1 MDEREHIQKLR
12 RLKVIIT
19 EVLMVIATILL
30 VVALTFVVMGYSFN
44 LCEFARGGGE
54 VIERTGLLQI
64 ASLPTG
70 ATIGIDGGTPLLLR
84 TNASRT
90 VVSGEH
96 EITLTK
102 DGYDSWKKVVN
113 VSEGMMY
120 RLNYPRLFL
129 LEREEEEILDLKGY
143 TFISVAPS
151 KTKILFGKEG
161 KLYVATLVAKPVVK
175 ELAAVAQKIET
186 FEEIG
191 WSGNSE
197 KLVAKVNGEVYI
209 INTRAAEESV
219 RLGSIFGGKVDEVKF
234 ESETGDRVLV
244 KSEGKVVE
252 IDIKSKTVGLVGEGV
267 EFDNDGERVVFVSKE
282 KAVKKSA
289 EEDTDGTEGGS
300 EGVEAAGEGLAMMA
314 ARVGEEA
321 YQIGV
326 VSEGAKVLTMKY
338 YQEMYFL
345 VVEGRKVRV
354 LMAQGWPVSEE
365 EVSVVYEGEVE
376 FSVERIEK
384 RGKGMVFV
392 VEGAEKVA
400 VFDIEALVMEEYEAK
415 EGGWLNEF
423 MRYEIDEGELFAVD
437 YDGNNRRA
445 IVEKAEN
452 SGEEEDGENLEGEV
466 SEREEGSGEA
476 SGVVSGAGVEWATF
490 GGRYLYFVRGGKL
503 IREKVY

>member
-191 WSGNSE
+191 WSG
-197 KLVAKVNGEVYI
+197 
-209 INTRAAEESV
+209 
-219 RLGSIFGGKVDEVKF
+219 
-234 ESETGDRVLV
+234 
-244 KSEGKVVE
+244 
-252 IDIKSKTVGLVGEGV
+252 
-267 EFDNDGERVVFVSKE
+267 
-282 KAVKKSA
+282 
-289 EEDTDGTEGGS
+289 
-300 EGVEAAGEGLAMMA
+300 
-314 ARVGEEA
+314 
-321 YQIGV
+321 
-326 VSEGAKVLTMKY
+326 
-338 YQEMYFL
+338 
-345 VVEGRKVRV
+345 
-354 LMAQGWPVSEE
+354 
-365 EVSVVYEGEVE
+365 
-376 FSVERIEK
+376 
-384 RGKGMVFV
+384 
-392 VEGAEKVA
+392 
-400 VFDIEALVMEEYEAK
+400 
-415 EGGWLNEF
+415 
-423 MRYEIDEGELFAVD
+423 
-437 YDGNNRRA
+437 
-445 IVEKAEN
+445 
-452 SGEEEDGENLEGEV
+452 
-466 SEREEGSGEA
+466 
-476 SGVVSGAGVEWATF
+476 
-490 GGRYLYFVRGGKL
+490 
-503 IREKVY
+503 